1 MILWKLVQ
9 PIFRFRNLDET
20 FPDLFYLLYGILMS
34 YRTRNKSLSV
44 IQVFS
49 LDKAS
54 KSIEWILKENILEN
68 DCVHYKGILSF
79 INIFQFLLNIG
90 HIRIFDLKKNGSF
103 YIWRR
108 HSLPLI
114 QHRTFYSPQPVRWEP
129 CLGLSWKS
137 DFPQTALAFFFYHI
151 QILTT

>member
-34 YRTRNKSLSV
+34 YRTRNKSLSI

-49 LDKAS
+49 LNKAS
-54 KSIEWILKENILEN
+54 KSMEWILKENVLEK

-79 INIFQFLLNIG
+79 INIFQFLLNII
-90 HIRIFDLKKNGSF
+90 HIRIFDLKKMSVFIFEEDIHCPWFSIALFIALSQSGESHTWVYPENQ
-103 YIWRR
+103 I
-108 HSLPLI
+108 SLK
-114 QHRTFYSPQPVRWEP
+114 QH
-129 CLGLSWKS
+129 
-137 DFPQTALAFFFYHI
+137 
-151 QILTT
+151 